1 VSFPLLTPALLC
13 LLPVLGFLALLVF
26 LDSYK
31 LVPLLSVCGLLVGG
45 LLMGGLSYLA
55 NAWLVAALD
64 WEFITYT
71 LWMAPPIEE
80 GLKGAVLV
88 WLIRRQRI
96 GFLIDAAIAGF
107 AIGSGFA
114 VLENLYALWRLSD
127 ASLSTWFVRG
137 FGTAVMHGGAT
148 AAFALI
154 ALSLLERDE
163 RRGLA
168 ALLPGFL
175 VAVLLHA
182 GFNHLVEHPRL
193 ATIAVM
199 ITVPP
204 LLLGAFQLGERS
216 VGDWLGRGFDAD
228 ADLLGLMRSGSLPD
242 SPVGKYLASLRNRF
256 SPPVLADLLCYL
268 GLFTELSM
276 RAKGLLLMRENGF
289 AATVD
294 EATHANMA
302 ELKYLERNIG
312 VTGLLAL
319 SPLLPMRRRVLRQLH
334 AM

>member
-1 VSFPLLTPALLC
+1 MLTPALLC
-13 LLPVLGFLALLVF
+13 LLPVLGFLGLLVF

-31 LVPLLSVCGLLVGG
+31 LVPLRSVSGLLAAGVA
-45 LLMGGLSYLA
+45 MAGLSYLA
-55 NAWLVAALD
+55 NAWLLAALD
-64 WEFITYT
+64 MEVGVYARW
-71 LWMAPPIEE
+71 LAPLVEE
-80 GLKGAVLV
+80 GLKSAVV
-88 WLIRRQRI
+88 VGLIRRQRI

-107 AIGSGFA
+107 AVGSGFA
-114 VLENLYALWRLSD
+114 VVENLHVLWRVSD

-148 AAFALI
+148 AAFSLM

-163 RRGLA
+163 RRGWLA
-168 ALLPGFL
+168 LVPGLL

-182 GFNHLVEHPRL
+182 AFNRLIENPRL
-193 ATIAVM
+193 ATVAVLL
-199 ITVPP
+199 TVPP
-204 LLLGAFQLGERS
+204 LLLAAFQLGERS

-242 SPVGKYLASLRNRF
+242 SPVGRYLASLRDRF
-256 SPPVLADLLCYL
+256 SATVLADLLCYL
-268 GLFTELSM
+268 RLFTELSL

-294 EATHANMA
+294 EATRANMA
-302 ELKYLERNIG
+302 ELKYLERSIG
-312 VTGLLAL
+312 LTGMLAL

-334 AM
+334 TM